1 MKTRD
6 ELNTIRDETLRN
18 IFIEEGSNKTRV
30 VVGMGTCGIASGAN
44 EVYEMFMKLKNE
56 HNIDNLDVVETG
68 CIGVCMYEPMA
79 EVYQEGKEKVTYI
92 KLNNDSVCEIVDKHI
107 LNKKEVLKYTIKL
120 TNDLDVN

>member
-120 TNDLDVN
+120 TNDLEVN